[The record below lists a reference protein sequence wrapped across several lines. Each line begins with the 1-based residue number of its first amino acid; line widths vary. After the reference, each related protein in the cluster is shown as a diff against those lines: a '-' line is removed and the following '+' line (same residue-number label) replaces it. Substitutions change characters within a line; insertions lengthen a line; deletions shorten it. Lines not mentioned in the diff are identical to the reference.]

1 MSKVAARIETPE
13 YRCRVTS
20 MAARPLQ
27 HQRLPQRTPDRRIP
41 QRARRPLAGRR
52 AAPDERD
59 GCQGWQPRDVQPDAQ
74 RTFRQTPRHGLA
86 AASRRLGAPFSKPAY
101 QSFSKM
107 TGRFRGSACQDR
119 FKSAGRP
126 RSQRDATMPMISI
139 APTRLP
145 SKLPTKLIIAGCP
158 SLLVPAAL
166 LSRSY
171 RPDPTPRLLTWSP
184 SIMPADRPRRWAAS
198 CARAAIF
205 RLASRPAAGC
215 SR

>member
-13 YRCRVTS
+13 YRVRRHINGGLGLCNVSDYLNEHRIAEVRS
-20 MAARPLQ
+20 ALAA
-27 HQRLPQRTPDRRIP
+27 
-41 QRARRPLAGRR
+41 LAGRR

-59 GCQGWQPRDVQPDAQ
+59 GCQGWQPRDVQPGAQ
-74 RTFRQTPRHGLA
+74 RTFRQSPQHVLA
-86 AASRRLGAPFSKPAY
+86 AASRRLGAPPSKPAY

-119 FKSAGRP
+119 FKSASRP
-126 RSQRDATMPMISI
+126 RSQRDATTPMISI

-198 CARAAIF
+198 CARAAT
-205 RLASRPAAGC
+205 LASGPAAGC